1 MCFGQSAVGILS
13 IALPFRRST
22 RGQKK
27 RRAFHRNRVKFWSV
41 LGTWSVMCM
50 HRTTRKMQ
58 RVSYCATL
66 WFRHELLGAHFTR
79 RGAHFTRRGAWI
91 ALCPN
96 NFDQTESRLQWL
108 ISTHASLRLAIL
120 EAQIHSKRCK
130 LCTPGTRTKLMCL
143 FLEMYY
149 TLTCVDIKFYIVLF
163 ASWMKIRYA
172 KVHDTFSLILDVL

>member
-1 MCFGQSAVGILS
+1 MKMCFGQSAVGILS

-58 RVSYCATL
+58 RVSCCATL

-79 RGAHFTRRGAWI
+79 RGAW
-91 ALCPN
+91 
-96 NFDQTESRLQWL
+96 
-108 ISTHASLRLAIL
+108 
-120 EAQIHSKRCK
+120 
-130 LCTPGTRTKLMCL
+130 
-143 FLEMYY
+143 FLSN
-149 TLTCVDIKFYIVLF
+149 TTNR
-163 ASWMKIRYA
+163 IRYFCMKA
-172 KVHDTFSLILDVL
+172 SPLPAYYDVHDGDSCISVLCDDAQNPLIQRCHYLCSCSVAKAKHAIP

>member
-1 MCFGQSAVGILS
+1 MKMCFGQSAVGILS

-58 RVSYCATL
+58 RVSCCATL

-79 RGAHFTRRGAWI
+79 RGAW
-91 ALCPN
+91 
-96 NFDQTESRLQWL
+96 
-108 ISTHASLRLAIL
+108 
-120 EAQIHSKRCK
+120 
-130 LCTPGTRTKLMCL
+130 
-143 FLEMYY
+143 FLSN
-149 TLTCVDIKFYIVLF
+149 TTNR
-163 ASWMKIRYA
+163 IRYFCMKA
-172 KVHDTFSLILDVL
+172 SPLPAYHDVHDGDSCISVLCDDAQNPLIQRCLYLCSCSVAKAKHAIP

>member
-1 MCFGQSAVGILS
+1 MKMCFGQSAVGILS

-58 RVSYCATL
+58 RVSCCATL

-79 RGAHFTRRGAWI
+79 RGAW
-91 ALCPN
+91 
-96 NFDQTESRLQWL
+96 
-108 ISTHASLRLAIL
+108 
-120 EAQIHSKRCK
+120 
-130 LCTPGTRTKLMCL
+130 
-143 FLEMYY
+143 FLSN
-149 TLTCVDIKFYIVLF
+149 TTNR
-163 ASWMKIRYA
+163 IRYFCMKA
-172 KVHDTFSLILDVL
+172 SPLPAYYDVHDGDSCISVLCDDAQNPLIQRCHYLCSLSCSVAKAKHAIP

>member
-1 MCFGQSAVGILS
+1 MKMCFGQSAVGILS

-79 RGAHFTRRGAWI
+79 RGAW
-91 ALCPN
+91 
-96 NFDQTESRLQWL
+96 
-108 ISTHASLRLAIL
+108 
-120 EAQIHSKRCK
+120 
-130 LCTPGTRTKLMCL
+130 
-143 FLEMYY
+143 FLSN
-149 TLTCVDIKFYIVLF
+149 TTNR
-163 ASWMKIRYA
+163 IRYFCMKA
-172 KVHDTFSLILDVL
+172 SPLPAYHDVHDGDSCISVLCDDAQNPLIQRCHYLCSCSVAKAKHAIP

>member
-1 MCFGQSAVGILS
+1 MKMCFGQSAVGILS

-58 RVSYCATL
+58 RVSYYATL

-79 RGAHFTRRGAWI
+79 RGAW
-91 ALCPN
+91 
-96 NFDQTESRLQWL
+96 
-108 ISTHASLRLAIL
+108 
-120 EAQIHSKRCK
+120 
-130 LCTPGTRTKLMCL
+130 
-143 FLEMYY
+143 FLSN
-149 TLTCVDIKFYIVLF
+149 TTNR
-163 ASWMKIRYA
+163 IRYFCMKA
-172 KVHDTFSLILDVL
+172 SPLPAYYDVHDGDSCISVLCDDAQNPLIQRCHYLCSLSCSVAKAKHAIP

>member
-1 MCFGQSAVGILS
+1 MKMCFGQSAVGILS

-79 RGAHFTRRGAWI
+79 RGAW
-91 ALCPN
+91 
-96 NFDQTESRLQWL
+96 
-108 ISTHASLRLAIL
+108 
-120 EAQIHSKRCK
+120 
-130 LCTPGTRTKLMCL
+130 
-143 FLEMYY
+143 FLSN
-149 TLTCVDIKFYIVLF
+149 TTNR
-163 ASWMKIRYA
+163 IRYFCMKA
-172 KVHDTFSLILDVL
+172 SPLPAYYDVHDGDSCISVLCDDAQNPLIQRCHYLCSCSVAKAKHAIP

>member
-1 MCFGQSAVGILS
+1 MKMCFGQSAVGILS

-58 RVSYCATL
+58 RVSCCATL

-79 RGAHFTRRGAWI
+79 RGAW
-91 ALCPN
+91 
-96 NFDQTESRLQWL
+96 
-108 ISTHASLRLAIL
+108 
-120 EAQIHSKRCK
+120 
-130 LCTPGTRTKLMCL
+130 
-143 FLEMYY
+143 FLSN
-149 TLTCVDIKFYIVLF
+149 TTNR
-163 ASWMKIRYA
+163 IRYFCMKA
-172 KVHDTFSLILDVL
+172 SPLPAYHDVHDGDSCISVLCDDAQNPLIQRCHYLCSCSVAKAKHAIP

>member
-58 RVSYCATL
+58 RVSCCATL

-79 RGAHFTRRGAWI
+79 RGAW
-91 ALCPN
+91 
-96 NFDQTESRLQWL
+96 
-108 ISTHASLRLAIL
+108 
-120 EAQIHSKRCK
+120 
-130 LCTPGTRTKLMCL
+130 
-143 FLEMYY
+143 FLSN
-149 TLTCVDIKFYIVLF
+149 TTNR
-163 ASWMKIRYA
+163 IRYFCMKA
-172 KVHDTFSLILDVL
+172 SPLPAYHDVHDGDSCISVLCDDAQNPLIQRCHYLCSLSCSVAKAKHAIP

>member
-1 MCFGQSAVGILS
+1 MKMCFGQSAVGILS

-79 RGAHFTRRGAWI
+79 RGAW
-91 ALCPN
+91 
-96 NFDQTESRLQWL
+96 
-108 ISTHASLRLAIL
+108 
-120 EAQIHSKRCK
+120 
-130 LCTPGTRTKLMCL
+130 
-143 FLEMYY
+143 FLSN
-149 TLTCVDIKFYIVLF
+149 TTNR
-163 ASWMKIRYA
+163 IRYFCMKA
-172 KVHDTFSLILDVL
+172 SPLPAYHDVHDGDSCISVLCDDAQNPLIQRCHYLCSCSVVKAKHAIP

>member
-1 MCFGQSAVGILS
+1 MKMCFGQSAVGILS

-58 RVSYCATL
+58 RVSCCATL

-79 RGAHFTRRGAWI
+79 RGAW
-91 ALCPN
+91 
-96 NFDQTESRLQWL
+96 
-108 ISTHASLRLAIL
+108 
-120 EAQIHSKRCK
+120 
-130 LCTPGTRTKLMCL
+130 
-143 FLEMYY
+143 FLSN
-149 TLTCVDIKFYIVLF
+149 TTNR
-163 ASWMKIRYA
+163 IRYFCMKASPLPAYHDGHDGDSCISVLCDDAQNPLIQRCHYLCSCSVA
-172 KVHDTFSLILDVL
+172 KAKHAIP

>member
-1 MCFGQSAVGILS
+1 MKMCFGQSAVGILS

-79 RGAHFTRRGAWI
+79 RGAW
-91 ALCPN
+91 
-96 NFDQTESRLQWL
+96 
-108 ISTHASLRLAIL
+108 
-120 EAQIHSKRCK
+120 
-130 LCTPGTRTKLMCL
+130 
-143 FLEMYY
+143 FLSN
-149 TLTCVDIKFYIVLF
+149 TTNR
-163 ASWMKIRYA
+163 IRYFCMKA
-172 KVHDTFSLILDVL
+172 SPLPAYHDVHDGDSCISVLCDDAQNPLIQRCHYLCSLSCSVAKAKHAIP

>member
-1 MCFGQSAVGILS
+1 MKMCFGQSAVGILS

-79 RGAHFTRRGAWI
+79 RGAW
-91 ALCPN
+91 
-96 NFDQTESRLQWL
+96 
-108 ISTHASLRLAIL
+108 
-120 EAQIHSKRCK
+120 
-130 LCTPGTRTKLMCL
+130 
-143 FLEMYY
+143 FLSN
-149 TLTCVDIKFYIVLF
+149 TTNR
-163 ASWMKIRYA
+163 IRYFCMKA
-172 KVHDTFSLILDVL
+172 SPLPAYYDVHDGDSCISVLCDDAQNPLIQRCLYLCSCSVAKAKHAIP

>member
-1 MCFGQSAVGILS
+1 MKMCFGQSAVGILS

-58 RVSYCATL
+58 RVSCCATL

-79 RGAHFTRRGAWI
+79 RGAW
-91 ALCPN
+91 
-96 NFDQTESRLQWL
+96 
-108 ISTHASLRLAIL
+108 
-120 EAQIHSKRCK
+120 
-130 LCTPGTRTKLMCL
+130 
-143 FLEMYY
+143 FLSN
-149 TLTCVDIKFYIVLF
+149 TTNR
-163 ASWMKIRYA
+163 IRYFCMKA
-172 KVHDTFSLILDVL
+172 SPLPAYHDVHDGDSCISVLCDDAQNPLIQRCHYLCSLSCSVAKAKHAIP